1 MNTMNFDTDPGLW
14 EEKTGL
20 HSANEGDCRAKSE
33 ICAPPSAI
41 LGLHFFVLKK
51 MMISG
56 FMIKLKV

>member
-20 HSANEGDCRAKSE
+20 HSANEGDCRAKLE

-51 MMISG
+51 WW
-56 FMIKLKV
+56 FLDLW